1 MRKSGFI
8 VRFVDVVLILLFGFI
23 SISSIRETEVELP
36 TSTETPP
43 APPETQEIVF
53 VGITSDG
60 SYLVRDEQLRLE
72 GPAALYRFL
81 SDYVD
86 DVESAPVKVRLRAS
100 HDTPM
105 GFLVEASRV
114 CDALGVDRAFEV
126 LVQQGR
132 VVLP

>member
-43 APPETQEIVF
+43 APPERQEIIF

-86 DVESAPVKVRLRAS
+86 DAEAPVKVRLRAS

-105 GFLVEASRV
+105 RFLVEASRV